1 MWSWLFLLCMVC
13 TMILPI
19 VCGVGFVIRRNIREA
34 RRRERER
41 TIQKFAHDNHLTIYE
56 ALKMLGED

>member
-1 MWSWLFLLCMVC
+1 MVC
-13 TMILPI
+13 TVILPI

>member
-1 MWSWLFLLCMVC
+1 MWNWLFLLCMGW
-13 TMILPI
+13 TAIMPI

-34 RRRERER
+34 RRREHKR